1 MSLRR
6 SGRIAAVCI
15 ALISA
20 PAALHAAG
28 VVGNGTPS
36 SCTEAALNTA
46 LVGGGNVSFNC
57 GVNPVVIT
65 FTSQKLLLQNTST
78 IIDGGNADR
87 IIFDGGGT
95 TRHFLGRGNLAN
107 PTSLTLRNLTLRNG
121 RCPLTPAPPDEPD
134 PGYGASI
141 RSSIG
146 GPLTVEDSKFI
157 NNVCNKVPGTKG
169 NDQGGGAIRQ
179 RRGAL
184 TIRRTTFT
192 GNRASNGG
200 AISSSDSVVLIEDST
215 FTGNTTNAHDPDP
228 NVDIN
233 FNGVGGAFYNDESAD
248 NFVTIRRSRFATN
261 TATFAAGALQAFF
274 VSGDQG
280 LVLEDCSFESNSAP
294 GEAGA
299 ALIQRRVALPNLPPT
314 ATFTSSRNTFS
325 GNTGT
330 NGGAIYLNT
339 ISSTITN
346 TTISGNT
353 ATNIGGA
360 IYAGA
365 SNVVLKFATVANNQA
380 AATGGAIAAD
390 QTTGSIR
397 GSILANNTSPAGQCN
412 VGFANGGGNVQ
423 FPSGGPCVSG
433 AIASDPLLA
442 PLANNGG
449 FTQTRALAGGS
460 PAINLVGGCPVGGAS
475 PDPTIDQRG
484 VVRPQAGACDAGAYE
499 ANILVSI
506 GDASVTEGN
515 GSTLPATF
523 TATLSGPSSQTVT
536 VAYATAPGTAAA
548 GADYVSATGTVTF
561 SAGDVSEPVTIQVV
575 GDSLDENDETFFV
588 DLSSPSG
595 ASIGDG
601 RGTGTITDNDPP
613 PSITVGPCTVTEG
626 GPCPFLAVLSGAS
639 GKTVS
644 VSYATA
650 NGSAAAGSDYQATTG
665 VLTLTPG
672 VVSGGITVSVLG
684 DSIDEVDETF
694 TINLSNPVN
703 VTIAGSQGV
712 GTIDDDDGPSVSVNS
727 VAVNEGNAGTTPA
740 TFTVSLS
747 ATSPQSVAVS
757 YATSDGTA
765 DAGSDY
771 ASASST
777 VTFAPGAVT
786 QTVTVNVNGDGTTEP
801 NEAFFLNLQNPV
813 DGSIGVASGVGTIRN
828 DDGTTPVVR
837 ELGRGAVVRDGFTAA
852 ADIFSIGLPARTSW
866 EVVVDESSGDA
877 GGASGPAVQQVD
889 NDRTTVLQ
897 NSTAAGFGAA
907 RSLRLQNT
915 GTAATA
921 SYVRVASSQCSADC
935 GPDDRYRIRAYETT
949 LRTPRFN
956 NAGSQFTVVV
966 LQNTVSATIAGT
978 IYFWSPSGALLASQ
992 PFSLPGRGL
1001 LSLNTSTVA
1010 GVAGLSGAI
1019 TIVHDGRY
1027 ADLSGKT
1034 VSLDPAAGFS
1044 FDSALAPPL
1053 R

>member
-1 MSLRR
+1 MSLRPAAL
-6 SGRIAAVCI
+6 IVAVCL
-15 ALISA
+15 ALAAA
-20 PAALHAAG
+20 PAALHAGG
-28 VVGNGTPS
+28 VVGNGAPG
-36 SCTEAALNTA
+36 SCTEAALNAA
-46 LVGGGNVSFNC
+46 LVGGGTVTFNC

-157 NNVCNKVPGTKG
+157 NNVCEKVPGTAG

-179 RRGAL
+179 RRGPL
-184 TIRRTTFT
+184 TIRRSTFS

-200 AISSSDSVVLIEDST
+200 AISASDAIVLIEDST
-215 FTGNTTNAHDPDP
+215 FTGNTTNAHTPDP

-248 NFVTIRRSRFATN
+248 NLITIRRSRFTSN

-274 VSGDQG
+274 VPGDQG
-280 LVLEDCSFESNSAP
+280 LVLEDCTFEGNSAP
-294 GEAGA
+294 GDAGA
-299 ALIQRRVALPNLPPT
+299 ALIQRRAGSP
-314 ATFTSSRNTFS
+314 ASAAFTSSRNTFS
-325 GNTGT
+325 GNTGV
-330 NGGAIYLNT
+330 NGGAMYLNT

-365 SNVVLKFATVANNQA
+365 SNVTFTHATIASNQA
-380 AATGGAIAAD
+380 NTVGGAVAMD
-390 QTTGSIR
+390 PQVTGSVR
-397 GSILANNTSPAGQCN
+397 GTIFASNTSPSGQCGQPSFTN
-412 VGFANGGGNVQ
+412 AGGNIQ
-423 FPSGGPCVSG
+423 FPSGGPCAPG
-433 AIASDPLLA
+433 ALASDPLLA
-442 PLANNGG
+442 ALANNGG
-449 FTQTRALAGGS
+449 FTQTRAIPGGS
-460 PAINLVGGCPVGGAS
+460 PAINLVTGCPPPA
-475 PDPTIDQRG
+475 TDQRG
-484 VVRPQAGACDAGAYE
+484 VSRPQAGACDAGAYE
-499 ANILVSI
+499 ANILISI
-506 GDASVTEGN
+506 GDVSLTEGN
-515 GSTLPATF
+515 AGTVGATF
-523 TATLSGPSSQTVT
+523 TATLSAPSSQTVT
-536 VAYATAPGTAAA
+536 VAFATAPGTATA
-548 GADYVSATGTVTF
+548 GADFVAATGTVTF
-561 SAGDVSEPVTIQVV
+561 SPSDVSEPVTIQIV
-575 GDSLDENDETFFV
+575 GDTLDENDEALFV
-588 DLSSPSG
+588 NLSNPSG
-595 ASIGDG
+595 ASVADG
-601 RGTGTITDNDPP
+601 QGTGTILDDDPP
-613 PSITVGPCTVTEG
+613 PSITVGPCAASEG
-626 GPCPFLAVLSGAS
+626 GPGGSTPCTFLAVLSAAS

-650 NGSAAAGSDYQATTG
+650 NGNAAAGSDYQATAG
-665 VLTLTPG
+665 TLTIAPG
-672 VVSGGITVSVLG
+672 AVSGGVIVPILG
-684 DSIDEVDETF
+684 DSADEIDETF
-694 TINLSNPVN
+694 TMNLSSPTNA
-703 VTIAGSQGV
+703 TISGGQGV

-740 TFTVSLS
+740 TFTLSLS
-747 ATSPQSVAVS
+747 ATSPQTVAVS

-765 DAGSDY
+765 DSGADY
-771 ASASST
+771 AAASNQA
-777 VTFAPGAVT
+777 TFAPGALT
-786 QTVTVNVNGDGTTEP
+786 QNVTVNVNGDGTTEP

-813 DGSIGVASGVGTIRN
+813 DGSVGVASGVGTIRN

-837 ELGRGAVVRDGFTAA
+837 ELGHGAGVRDGFTAT
-852 ADIFSIGLPARTSW
+852 ADIFSVALPARTSW
-866 EVVVDESSGDA
+866 EVIVDESSGDA

-915 GTAATA
+915 SASGTAN
-921 SYVRVASSQCSADC
+921 YVRVASSQCSADC

-966 LQNTVSATIAGT
+966 LQNTVTATVAGT
-978 IYFWSPSGALLASQ
+978 IYFWGPSGAFLGSQ
-992 PFSLPGRGL
+992 SFSLPGRGL
-1001 LSLNTSTVA
+1001 LSLNTATVP
-1010 GVAGLSGAI
+1010 GVAGQGGAI

-1027 ADLSGKT
+1027 ADLSGKA

-1044 FDSALAPPL
+1044 FDSTLAPPP